1 GRKRGMALF
10 MVNQQSLWTMKY
22 RSKSGAATR
31 ERPRSPQR
39 GRLQHQGDFVAVG
52 ESESGAS
59 RGKVFSPKRVAGSR
73 GHAAKMRRKRE
84 VIVKTTRFEACTKL
98 GSRCAILVSRANP
111 LILNE
116 LSRR

>member
-1 GRKRGMALF
+1 MASRPPEVEQAESRPVESSAQIATSGRKRGMALF

-31 ERPRSPQR
+31 AGPRSPQR

-73 GHAAKMRRKRE
+73 GHAAQMRRKRE
-84 VIVKTTRFEACTKL
+84 V
-98 GSRCAILVSRANP
+98 
-111 LILNE
+111 
-116 LSRR
+116 